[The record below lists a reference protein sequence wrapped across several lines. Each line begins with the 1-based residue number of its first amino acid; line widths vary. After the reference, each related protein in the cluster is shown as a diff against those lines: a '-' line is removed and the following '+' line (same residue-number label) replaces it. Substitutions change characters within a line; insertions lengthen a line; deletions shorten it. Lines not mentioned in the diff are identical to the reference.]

1 MTRLY
6 RLGFPFRTEKIM
18 SIRLRRL
25 TSTAIACVV
34 SIQIVTFSCMADDWR
49 GWMGNSRDGVY
60 RETGIITEI
69 PATGLPIKWRVPI
82 YSGYAGPA
90 AADGRVFV
98 FDYQQTAG
106 DAFNSPGERAQP
118 GQS

>member
-1 MTRLY
+1 
-6 RLGFPFRTEKIM
+6 M

-25 TSTAIACVV
+25 TSTAITSLV
-34 SIQIVTFSCMADDWR
+34 SIQILTFSCLADDWR
-49 GWMGNSRDGVY
+49 GWMGNARDGVY
-60 RETGIITEI
+60 RETGIINEI
-69 PATGLPIKWRVPI
+69 PETGLPVKWRVPI

-106 DAFNSPGERAQP
+106 
-118 GQS
+118 